1 MLTIESVWLS
11 DRATECGFRRS
22 EVRFLMGTH
31 IFFFDPHL
39 WQDKKHLSPFCLFYS
54 IYKLDTIDIT
64 DPSSMLEACHMNFV
78 IDLAHHSLWL
88 SGREMEHR
96 IWRSEVQFLMGTQVF
111 FLFPT
116 LMTRQKTS
124 FSTSLTS
131 SKVTISLT
139 ILFIVL
145 IHVKYLILSPMQS
158 LHKSSMVNR
167 SVSRYHHHSK
177 PTVKEWNC
185 NSPKKT
191 FSWSLKHYTPH
202 LGGRSFIVMT
212 LYSF

>member
-1 MLTIESVWLS
+1 MSYELCN
-11 DRATECGFRRS
+11 RPR
-22 EVRFLMGTH
+22 
-31 IFFFDPHL
+31 
-39 WQDKKHLSPFCLFYS
+39 SPFS
-54 IYKLDTIDIT
+54 VAQWKR
-64 DPSSMLEACHMNFV
+64 N
-78 IDLAHHSLWL
+78 
-88 SGREMEHR
+88 
-96 IWRSEVQFLMGTQVF
+96 GTQNLKVWGSIPHGYSGF

-131 SKVTISLT
+131 SKLTISLT
-139 ILFIVL
+139 ILFTVL
-145 IHVKYLILSPMQS
+145 IHVKYLILSPMKS

-202 LGGRSFIVMT
+202 LGKRSFIVMT
-212 LYSF
+212 LHSF

>member
-1 MLTIESVWLS
+1 MTRQKTSFSISLPNLKT
-11 DRATECGFRRS
+11 DR
-22 EVRFLMGTH
+22 
-31 IFFFDPHL
+31 
-39 WQDKKHLSPFCLFYS
+39 LFYS
-54 IYKLDTIDIT
+54 IYKLDTIDIA

-78 IDLAHHSLWL
+78 IDLAHHRVSVAQWYRNGAQNLKVWGSIPHGY
-88 SGREMEHR
+88 SG
-96 IWRSEVQFLMGTQVF
+96 F

-139 ILFIVL
+139 ILFTVL

>member
-1 MLTIESVWLS
+1 MIEQQSVDSEGLRFDSLWELTFSSLTHTCDKTKNIFLHFFTELKT
-11 DRATECGFRRS
+11 DR
-22 EVRFLMGTH
+22 
-31 IFFFDPHL
+31 
-39 WQDKKHLSPFCLFYS
+39 LFYS
-54 IYKLDTIDIT
+54 IYKLDTIDIA

-78 IDLAHHSLWL
+78 IDLAHHRVSVAQWYRNGAQNLKVWGSIPHGY
-88 SGREMEHR
+88 SG
-96 IWRSEVQFLMGTQVF
+96 F

-131 SKVTISLT
+131 SKLTISL
-139 ILFIVL
+139 ILFTVL